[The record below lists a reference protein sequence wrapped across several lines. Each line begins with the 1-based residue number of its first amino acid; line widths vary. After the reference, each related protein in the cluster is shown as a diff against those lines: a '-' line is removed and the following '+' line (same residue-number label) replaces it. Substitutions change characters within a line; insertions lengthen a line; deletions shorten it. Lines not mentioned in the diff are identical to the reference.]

1 MVLEK
6 WTAGEFEFFSCDTY
20 ADPFMEVDF
29 SVTFTHENGEVLVR
43 PGFWAGENK
52 WCVRFSPT
60 LLGSWKY
67 VTTCNNHA
75 DSGLH
80 NLKGEIT
87 CVPYEG
93 DLEIY
98 KRGFI
103 KVSENGRYFTYNDGT
118 PFYYLGDTHW
128 LMQREPFNE
137 SNVEGIDSTFKF
149 IVDLR
154 VTQGFTV
161 YQSEPIGL
169 SFKNGVGEREI
180 NLLKDIDDK
189 FKYVADKGLLHCNA
203 QIVFARELQE
213 KEYSP
218 ELIIKLTKMWAARY
232 GAYPVMWTIAQEVD
246 PDHYNFFDVSR
257 WPIVGETL
265 YLNDCY
271 KHPLTCHMCNQT
283 RCKPDTTIWGD
294 KYYHSWF
301 GMQPQGFTIK
311 AYEEFYNYKITKP
324 IVNYETGYEHL
335 WSDKKTSYRY
345 GYFSFLN
352 GACGYGY
359 GAHGIWNGN
368 ISTKVWMNYGGYMR
382 WFEGVRQEGAQKFV
396 IMNNFFKAFDWWN
409 IVPHYQDKEWWI
421 APNPYS
427 IYATLH
433 EHTHFVLDYHTVKGD
448 CKLLKVENGTYTLLH
463 FNIENGEFTDLGE
476 IEVTDNTAVIPEFP
490 IAKDDSALHILTK
503 KREIFD
509 NLPLDIKTE
518 NRESFFKFKGD
529 TLTLVANKPCTFTVD
544 DESVA
549 TVDGN
554 VLTAMGK
561 NGIVTVTATSG
572 NEVFSRK
579 FLAVRQD
586 KDAFI
591 GAPEKITPVSNSGW
605 EIKAPKS
612 SLIVVPQ
619 FTPDNYWEQKVQ
631 VELLDENG
639 EKSYC
644 ATIDKNYELSP
655 ICDGDVYIKMTAHD
669 GTVSEIKKLTLK
681 GYGEASLTLGA
692 SATST
697 DWREN
702 YDVRGL
708 PEKAISGVTA
718 RFSGWA
724 SSETCSEDHPVSLIV
739 TLKKSSD
746 INNIKIFLTDQNF
759 TLRDFDIAVENNG
772 KMTTVA
778 TVRDNHDFIREF
790 DFDKIF
796 AEKIHV
802 ICYKGDGQGH
812 ARVDQLNAYL
822 KQRFL

>member
-1 MVLEK
+1 MILEK
-6 WTAGEFEFFSCDTY
+6 WTAGEIEFFSCDTY
-20 ADPFMEVDF
+20 VDPFMEVDL
-29 SVTFTHENGEVLVR
+29 SVTFTHENGEALVR

-52 WCVRFSPT
+52 WCVRFAPT
-60 LLGSWKY
+60 ELGKWTY
-67 VTTCNNHA
+67 TTSCSNKG
-75 DSGLH
+75 DRGLH
-80 NLKGEIT
+80 NISGEIT
-87 CVPYEG
+87 CVPYDGE
-93 DLEIY
+93 LEIY

-169 SFKNGVGEREI
+169 SFKNGVGEKEI

-189 FKYVADKGLLHCNA
+189 FKYIADKGLLHCNA

-232 GAYPVMWTIAQEVD
+232 GAYPVMWTIAQEAD

-382 WFEGVRQEGAQKFV
+382 WFEGVRQEGAKKFV

-427 IYATLH
+427 IYATLYD
-433 EHTHFVLDYHTVKGD
+433 HTHLVLNYHTKKD
-448 CKLLKVENGTYTLLH
+448 TAKLLKVENGTYTLLH
-463 FNIENGEFTDLGE
+463 FDIETGIFDDLGQV
-476 IEVTDNTAVIPEFP
+476 EVTDNTVEINEYPV
-490 IAKDDSALHILTK
+490 KSDDSTLHILTK
-503 KREIFD
+503 KRELFD

-518 NRESFFKFKGD
+518 NRESIFTFKGD
-529 TLTLVANKPCTFTVD
+529 KLTLVTNKPCTLSVDNETVAKL
-544 DESVA
+544 E
-549 TVDGN
+549 GN
-554 VLTAMGK
+554 TLISQGK

-586 KDAFI
+586 KSEFI
-591 GAPEKITPVSNSGW
+591 GAPEAITPVCNKGDVIT
-605 EIKAPKS
+605 EKDKNI
-612 SLIVVPQ
+612 IIVPQ
-619 FTPDNYWEQKVQ
+619 FTPDNYWEQNA
-631 VELLDENG
+631 ELEIIDENG
-639 EKSYC
+639 EKSD
-644 ATIDKNYELSP
+644 AVLVGSNYEINP
-655 ICDGDVYIKMTAHD
+655 VYDADVYLRFKD
-669 GTVSEIKKLTLK
+669 FRGNSYEPVKLTVE
-681 GYGEASLTLGA
+681 GFGARSLTSNGF
-692 SATST
+692 ATSS
-697 DWREN
+697 DWHEN
-702 YDVRGL
+702 YDKRGL
-708 PEKAISGVTA
+708 PEKAINGLTA
-718 RFSGWA
+718 RFAGWA
-724 SSETCSEDHPVSLIV
+724 SSEQCSYENPVSLIV
-739 TLKKSSD
+739 TLKEPSF
-746 INNIKIFLTDQNF
+746 INNVRLYLVDQNF
-759 TLRDFDIAVENNG
+759 TLRDFDVVIESEN
-772 KMTTVA
+772 KMITVA
-778 TVRDNHDFIREF
+778 EVRDNRDFIRDF
-790 DFDKIF
+790 DFDKLL
-796 AEKIHV
+796 AEKIHIV
-802 ICYKGDGQGH
+802 CFKGDGQNY
-812 ARVDQLNAYL
+812 ARIDQVNAFL
-822 KQRFL
+822 K